1 MVSADPRQIGEAIGR
16 ARIARA
22 AGQPAANEDVDA
34 LLGTMLLLSRALALE
49 TIEAD
54 EQHASARR
62 SADAAV
68 QCARELG
75 AVASAEV
82 AARDALATVAA
93 ELLAATIARDEA
105 DAAHTRPSTDGE
117 GQ

>member
-1 MVSADPRQIGEAIGR
+1 MTACLMCPSCEA
-16 ARIARA
+16 AH
-22 AGQPAANEDVDA
+22 A
-34 LLGTMLLLSRALALE
+34 L
-49 TIEAD
+49 
-54 EQHASARR
+54 ARR
-62 SADAAV
+62 SANAAV

-82 AARDALATVAA
+82 AARDALTAVAA
-93 ELLAATIARDEA
+93 ELLAATVARDEA